1 MQEQEAQDHEEEL
14 ERCSM
19 RLHAQKQLAL
29 DRDHQHEC
37 HARQLAE
44 RLQQDKTSLV
54 LDNRALQEAQSVLES
69 KLATLTGSEVGL
81 RQDLEDK
88 AAQVVALQGT
98 NSEKSHL

>member
-1 MQEQEAQDHEEEL
+1 
-14 ERCSM
+14 M

-37 HARQLAE
+37 HARREREHSQQLVE
-44 RLQQDKTSLV
+44 RLQQDKAALV

-69 KLATLTGSEVGL
+69 KLATVTDSEVGL